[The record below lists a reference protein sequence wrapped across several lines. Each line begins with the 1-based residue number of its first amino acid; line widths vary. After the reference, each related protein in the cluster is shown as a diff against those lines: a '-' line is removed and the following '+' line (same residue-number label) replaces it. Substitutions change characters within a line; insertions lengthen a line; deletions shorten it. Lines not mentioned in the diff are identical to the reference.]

1 MIRASSENKG
11 QDTLVSGE
19 ALQRWWHWA
28 QGIIPAPERESGLRE
43 LKQFLRAF
51 TGLSPLEITLRRFP
65 PQIHL
70 KLPLTELQERW
81 QRRWQ
86 ERVPLQYL
94 IGVAHWHDLELV
106 VTPSVLI
113 PRPETEEL
121 LAVVA
126 ATVPPWQQQ
135 GHWLDLGTGSGAIAI
150 GLARLFPAALI
161 HAVDCSSEALE
172 VAQVNIQKYA
182 LGDRVRC
189 YVGNWFDPIVP
200 LQGQV
205 QGIVSNPPY
214 IPTSVV
220 ATLQPEVQYHEPLLA
235 LDGGTDGLQAIRQ
248 ILETA
253 PEYLQPQG
261 WLFIELMAT
270 QGKAVAALAMATQAY
285 ERVEILRDL
294 SGHDRF
300 LLAQTP

>member
-1 MIRASSENKG
+1 M
-11 QDTLVSGE
+11 
-19 ALQRWWHWA
+19 LQGWWHWA
-28 QGIIPAPERESGLRE
+28 QGIIPASERQSGLQE

-51 TGLSPLEITLRRFP
+51 TVLSPLEITLRRFP

-121 LAVVA
+121 LEVVA

-150 GLARLFPAALI
+150 GLARLFPTALI
-161 HAVDCSSEALE
+161 HAVDCSPEALE

-214 IPTSVV
+214 IPTSLV

-253 PEYLQPQG
+253 PEYLQRQG

-270 QGKAVAALAMATQAY
+270 QGEAVAALARATQAY

>member
-1 MIRASSENKG
+1 MG
-11 QDTLVSGE
+11 GE
-19 ALQRWWHWA
+19 VLQAWWHWA
-28 QGIIPAPERESGLRE
+28 QAIIPEPERESGLRE
-43 LKQFLRAF
+43 LKQFLSAF
-51 TGLSPLEITLRRFP
+51 TELSPLDITLRRFP
-65 PQIHL
+65 PQIRL
-70 KLPLTELQERW
+70 KLPLADLQERW

-86 ERVPLQYL
+86 QRVPLQYL
-94 IGVAHWHDLELV
+94 IGTVHWHRLELV

-121 LAVVA
+121 LEVVA

-150 GLARLFPAALI
+150 GLAQLFPAAFV
-161 HAVDCSSEALE
+161 HAVDCSPEALG
-172 VAQVNIQKYA
+172 VAQINIEKYA
-182 LGDRVRC
+182 LGDRLKC
-189 YVGNWFDPIVP
+189 YLGSWFDPLAS

-214 IPTSVV
+214 IPTRLV
-220 ATLQPEVQYHEPLLA
+220 ATLQPEVQYHEPPLA
-235 LDGGTDGLQAIRQ
+235 LDGGADGLQAIRQ
-248 ILETA
+248 IVETA

-261 WLFIELMAT
+261 WLFMELMAT

-285 ERVEILRDL
+285 ERVEILHDL

-300 LLAQTP
+300 LVAQSR

>member
-1 MIRASSENKG
+1 MG
-11 QDTLVSGE
+11 GE
-19 ALQRWWHWA
+19 VLQAWWHWA
-28 QGIIPAPERESGLRE
+28 QAIIPEPERESGLQE
-43 LKQFLRAF
+43 LKQFLSAF
-51 TGLSPLEITLRRFP
+51 TELSPLDITLRRFP
-65 PQIHL
+65 PQIRL
-70 KLPLTELQERW
+70 KLPLADLQERW

-86 ERVPLQYL
+86 QRVPLQYL
-94 IGVAHWHDLELV
+94 IGTVHWHRLELV

-121 LAVVA
+121 LEVVA

-150 GLARLFPAALI
+150 GLAQLFPAAFV
-161 HAVDCSSEALE
+161 HAVDCSPEALG
-172 VAQVNIQKYA
+172 VAQINIERYA
-182 LGDRVRC
+182 LGDRLKC
-189 YVGNWFDPIVP
+189 YLGSWFDPLAS

-214 IPTSVV
+214 IPTRLV
-220 ATLQPEVQYHEPLLA
+220 ATLQPEVQYHEPPLA
-235 LDGGTDGLQAIRQ
+235 LDGGADGLQAIRQ
-248 ILETA
+248 IVETA

-261 WLFIELMAT
+261 WLFMELMAT

-285 ERVEILRDL
+285 ERVEILHDL

-300 LLAQTP
+300 LVAQSR

>member
-1 MIRASSENKG
+1 MG
-11 QDTLVSGE
+11 GE
-19 ALQRWWHWA
+19 VLQAWWHWA
-28 QGIIPAPERESGLRE
+28 QAIIPAPERESGLRE
-43 LKQFLRAF
+43 LKQFLSAF
-51 TGLSPLEITLRRFP
+51 TGLSPLDITLRCFP
-65 PQIHL
+65 PQIRL
-70 KLPLTELQERW
+70 KLPLADLQERW

-94 IGVAHWHDLELV
+94 IGTTHWHDLELV

-121 LAVVA
+121 LEVVA

-150 GLARLFPAALI
+150 GLARLFAAARV
-161 HAVDCSSEALE
+161 HAVDCSPEALE
-172 VAQVNIQKYA
+172 VARMNIEKYA
-182 LGDRVRC
+182 LGDRVHC
-189 YVGNWFDPIVP
+189 YVGSWFTPLTH

-214 IPTSVV
+214 IPTRLV
-220 ATLQPEVQYHEPLLA
+220 ATLQPEVQYHEPPLA
-235 LDGGTDGLQAIRQ
+235 LDGGADGLQGIRQ
-248 ILETA
+248 IVETA

-261 WLFIELMAT
+261 WLFMELMAT
-270 QGKAVAALAMATQAY
+270 QGETVAALAMATQAY
-285 ERVEILRDL
+285 ERVEILHDL

-300 LLAQTP
+300 LLAQAV

>member
-1 MIRASSENKG
+1 MSS
-11 QDTLVSGE
+11 E
-19 ALQRWWHWA
+19 ALQAWWHWA
-28 QGIIPAPERESGLRE
+28 EAMIPAPERESGLRE
-43 LKQFLRAF
+43 LKQFLSAF
-51 TGLSPLEITLRRFP
+51 TQLSPLDITLRRLP
-65 PQIHL
+65 PQIPL
-70 KLPLTELQERW
+70 KLPLADLQARW

-94 IGVAHWHDLELV
+94 IGTVHWHDLELV

-121 LAVVA
+121 LEVVA

-150 GLARLFPAALI
+150 GLARLFAAALV
-161 HAVDCSSEALE
+161 HAVDCSPEALE
-172 VAQVNIQKYA
+172 VAQMNIQKYA

-189 YVGNWFDPIVP
+189 YVGNWFDPLTH

-214 IPTSVV
+214 IPTSLV
-220 ATLQPEVQYHEPLLA
+220 ATLQPEVQYHEPSLA
-235 LDGGTDGLQAIRQ
+235 LDGGADGLQAIRQ
-248 ILETA
+248 IVETA

-270 QGKAVAALAMATQAY
+270 QGEAVAALAVASQAY
-285 ERVEILRDL
+285 ERVEILHDL

-300 LLAQTP
+300 LLAQAV

>member
-1 MIRASSENKG
+1 MSS
-11 QDTLVSGE
+11 E
-19 ALQRWWHWA
+19 ALQAWWHWA
-28 QGIIPAPERESGLRE
+28 QAIIPAPERESGLRE
-43 LKQFLRAF
+43 LKQFLSAF
-51 TGLSPLEITLRRFP
+51 TQLSPLDITLRRFP
-65 PQIHL
+65 PEIPL
-70 KLPLTELQERW
+70 KLPLAELQERW

-94 IGVAHWHDLELV
+94 IGTVHWHDLELV

-121 LAVVA
+121 LEVVA
-126 ATVPPWQQQ
+126 VTVPPWQQQ

-150 GLARLFPAALI
+150 GLARLFAAALV
-161 HAVDCSSEALE
+161 HAVDCSPEALE

-189 YVGNWFDPIVP
+189 YVGSWFAPLTH

-214 IPTSVV
+214 IPTRLV
-220 ATLQPEVQYHEPLLA
+220 ATLQPEVQYHEPPLA
-235 LDGGTDGLQAIRQ
+235 LDGGADGLQAIRQ
-248 ILETA
+248 IVETA

-270 QGKAVAALAMATQAY
+270 QGEAVAALAMASQAY

-300 LLAQTP
+300 LLAQAV

>member
-1 MIRASSENKG
+1 M
-11 QDTLVSGE
+11 SGE

>member
-1 MIRASSENKG
+1 M
-11 QDTLVSGE
+11 SGE
-19 ALQRWWHWA
+19 ALQAWWHWA

-43 LKQFLRAF
+43 LKQFLSAF
-51 TGLSPLEITLRRFP
+51 TALSPLDITLRRFP
-65 PQIHL
+65 LQIHL
-70 KLPLTELQERW
+70 KRPLAELQERW

-94 IGVAHWHDLELV
+94 IGTAHWHDLELV

-121 LAVVA
+121 LEVVA
-126 ATVPPWQQQ
+126 ARVPPWQQQ
-135 GHWLDLGTGSGAIAI
+135 GQWLDLGTGSGAIAI
-150 GLARLFPAALI
+150 GLARLFAAALV
-161 HAVDCSSEALE
+161 HAVDCSPEALE

-189 YVGNWFDPIVP
+189 YVGSWFAPLTH

-214 IPTSVV
+214 IPTRLV
-220 ATLQPEVQYHEPLLA
+220 ATLQPEVQYHEPPLA
-235 LDGGTDGLQAIRQ
+235 LDGGVDGLQAIRQ
-248 ILETA
+248 IVETA

-261 WLFIELMAT
+261 WLFIEFMAT
-270 QGKAVAALAMATQAY
+270 QGEAVAALAMATQAY

-300 LLAQTP
+300 LLAQAV

>member
-1 MIRASSENKG
+1 MSS
-11 QDTLVSGE
+11 E
-19 ALQRWWHWA
+19 ALQAWWHWA
-28 QGIIPAPERESGLRE
+28 QAIIPAPERESGLRE
-43 LKQFLRAF
+43 LKQFLSAF
-51 TGLSPLEITLRRFP
+51 TQLSPLDITLRRFP

-70 KLPLTELQERW
+70 KLPLAELQERW

-94 IGVAHWHDLELV
+94 IGVAHWHDLALF

-121 LAVVA
+121 LEVVA

-150 GLARLFPAALI
+150 GLARLFAAVLV
-161 HAVDCSSEALE
+161 HAVDCSPEAFE
-172 VAQVNIQKYA
+172 VAQMNIQKYA

-189 YVGNWFDPIVP
+189 YVGSWFDPLTH

-214 IPTSVV
+214 IPTSLV
-220 ATLQPEVQYHEPLLA
+220 ATLQPEVQYHEPPLA
-235 LDGGTDGLQAIRQ
+235 LDGGADGLQAIRQ
-248 ILETA
+248 IVATA
-253 PEYLQPQG
+253 PDYLQPQG

-270 QGKAVAALAMATQAY
+270 QGEAVAALTMATQAY
-285 ERVEILRDL
+285 ERVEIRRDL

-300 LLAQTP
+300 LVAQRV

>member
-1 MIRASSENKG
+1 M
-11 QDTLVSGE
+11 
-19 ALQRWWHWA
+19 
-28 QGIIPAPERESGLRE
+28 IPAPERESGLRE
-43 LKQFLRAF
+43 LKQFLSAF
-51 TGLSPLEITLRRFP
+51 TQLSPLDITLRRLP
-65 PQIHL
+65 PQIPL
-70 KLPLTELQERW
+70 KLPLADLQARW

-94 IGVAHWHDLELV
+94 IGTVHWHDLELV

-121 LAVVA
+121 LEVVA

-150 GLARLFPAALI
+150 GLARLFAAALV
-161 HAVDCSSEALE
+161 HAVDCSPEALE
-172 VAQVNIQKYA
+172 VAQMNIQKYA

-189 YVGNWFDPIVP
+189 YVGNWFDPLTH

-214 IPTSVV
+214 IPTSLV
-220 ATLQPEVQYHEPLLA
+220 ATLQPEVQYHEPSLA
-235 LDGGTDGLQAIRQ
+235 LDGGADGLQAIRQ
-248 ILETA
+248 IVETA

-270 QGKAVAALAMATQAY
+270 QGEAVAALAVASQAY
-285 ERVEILRDL
+285 ERVEILHDL

-300 LLAQTP
+300 LLAQAV